1 MLLRR
6 EDESN
11 IEDINLIS
19 HIYIHSL
26 ADTEN
31 TEETP
36 QEQLPSTE
44 VVAEKV
50 EEIAQATETQTVE
63 TVESTQE

>member
-1 MLLRR
+1 MRR

-26 ADTEN
+26 SDTEN

-36 QEQLPSTE
+36 QEQLPLTE

-50 EEIAQATETQTVE
+50 EEIAVIETAPLESEQA
-63 TVESTQE
+63 QE

>member
-26 ADTEN
+26 SDTEN

-50 EEIAQATETQTVE
+50 DEIAQATETQTVE